1 MKTLTIALV
10 LGVFQNINSFLLNI
24 SPLPPNLLHLD
35 SSHHSFLQFSKK
47 DQFFLV
53 FHFSAQNMKNLK
65 KTSVVQ
71 SIIQKYI

>member
-1 MKTLTIALV
+1 MKTLTIAHV

-47 DQFFLV
+47 DQFF
-53 FHFSAQNMKNLK
+53 S
-65 KTSVVQ
+65 SVSFQ
-71 SIIQKYI
+71 RPKHEKF